1 MWRICI
7 KAGKG
12 VDGLTFIGSFA
23 QFWVEERHTRNDVA
37 AEVYVRV
44 ARRSGKG
51 CSLAIWFLQANNV
64 GIRGPQDTDHVALVG
79 LNATVPYVESHD
91 AEIDSV
97 LCHGGHRD
105 VNGSGKQNC
114 GAHFLFLRMM
124 IGPVLQRI
132 MTLRR
137 RFKLLANLM
146 QCEVLSET
154 FFMGRPGWLP
164 RLAARSSTL
173 SVEFETLH

>member
-114 GAHFLFLRMM
+114 GAHFHSF
-124 IGPVLQRI
+124 
-132 MTLRR
+132 
-137 RFKLLANLM
+137 A
-146 QCEVLSET
+146 
-154 FFMGRPGWLP
+154 
-164 RLAARSSTL
+164 
-173 SVEFETLH
+173 